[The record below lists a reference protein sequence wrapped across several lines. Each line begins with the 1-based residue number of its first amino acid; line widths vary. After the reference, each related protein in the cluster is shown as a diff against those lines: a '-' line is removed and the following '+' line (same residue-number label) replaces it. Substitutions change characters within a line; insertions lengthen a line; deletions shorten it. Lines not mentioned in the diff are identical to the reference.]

1 MTNKIM
7 RCFCESEFQD
17 GEYGHGNRLFSLTKK
32 VNTWRCTVCGKE
44 LTSGSAEKV
53 KKGKEKKEKEKKNES
68 K

>member
-1 MTNKIM
+1 MASKIM

-32 VNTWRCTVCGKE
+32 DNTWRCSICGKE
-44 LTSGSAEKV
+44 LTSGATE
-53 KKGKEKKEKEKKNES
+53 KEKKAKEKKNES